1 MLRQLISKWGIMSI
15 DMQTAFTSDNTI
27 EAPDGSRELV
37 QTDEYIPEQEPT
49 LIEDQGQPK
58 TAPEPAPA
66 PMPAPEEVPLHVA
79 DPGVEPDQPEQTGL
93 TWD

>member
-15 DMQTAFTSDNTI
+15 DMQTAFTADNTI

-37 QTDEYIPEQEPT
+37 QTDQYIPEQEPT
-49 LIEDQGQPK
+49 LIEDQGQPEPM
-58 TAPEPAPA
+58 PEPAPA
-66 PMPAPEEVPLHVA
+66 ADPVPLQVA
-79 DPGVEPDQPEQTGL
+79 DPGIEPEYEQGGL